1 METAMTMP
9 LPLPATAALARIAG
23 LAREVALRLVDVAR
37 AVKNRRD
44 MHVLASFDD
53 RMLRD
58 IGLTR
63 GDLRDAASEPV
74 WRDPTAV
81 LVTRVNERRR
91 RYRVLWRAAE
101 AVEQV
106 DAPPTAPL
114 DEWSSRFFPARSR
127 YY

>member
-1 METAMTMP
+1 MTMHA
-9 LPLPATAALARIAG
+9 PLPATAMLIRIAG
-23 LAREVALRLVDVAR
+23 FAREAVLRLSDVANAYR
-37 AVKNRRD
+37 SRRD
-44 MHVLASFDD
+44 MRLLASLDD

-63 GDLRDAASEPV
+63 GDLRDAAAEPV

-81 LVTRVNERRR
+81 LVTRARERRTHR
-91 RYRVLWRAAE
+91 RWPWPQAQPKDTIE
-101 AVEQV
+101 
-106 DAPPTAPL
+106 APPIAPSV